1 MQTLNDGWV
10 SSYLSSKAQGLLK
23 DRLVVC
29 AFALPRRTT
38 AKLAGGSALLQTE
51 TCIAKIL
58 T

>member
-1 MQTLNDGWV
+1 MDGF
-10 SSYLSSKAQGLLK
+10 LPICLHKHQGLLK